1 MRTFEVE
8 VSDNTANR
16 IDDYCRQNMIGRREA
31 LTQLIGAALDT
42 AGGSFNPLSRE
53 RHNIVEEEARPT
65 IAEYDAST
73 GLLVSSNTPAAPESI
88 DTGVIQESL
97 TGPSD
102 DSDDPIPMRTDT
114 VPPVSEVVIASPVDG
129 KPLSRIPVT
138 SGTDAAGTVNEP
150 SAPDTII
157 SPSGENSGTI
167 TPPNTS
173 PMVEPSSGTSTPSSS
188 SRATSNTPETPAV

>member
-31 LTQLIGAALDT
+31 LSQLIGAALDSNR
-42 AGGSFNPLSRE
+42 AAVNPLGYE
-53 RHNIVEEEARPT
+53 RHNIIEAPEERAT
-65 IAEYDAST
+65 VAEYDAAT
-73 GLLVSSNTPAAPESI
+73 GMLVSSNAPAAPGAI

-97 TGPSD
+97 AGPSD

-114 VPPVSEVVIASPVDG
+114 TPAVSEAVIVSPIDG
-129 KPLSRIPVT
+129 KPLSRVPVA
-138 SGTDAAGTVNEP
+138 SGSEAAGTVSNP
-150 SAPDTII
+150 DAPETIAR
-157 SPSGENSGTI
+157 PSGENSGIT

-173 PMVEPSSGTSTPSSS
+173 PIVEPSSGTTAPSSS
-188 SRATSNTPETPAV
+188 SETSAPAT